1 MVKSYR
7 GMLEAGA
14 MPMVALTGLESLT
27 FAARGAGRFQ
37 SPNTTVLVLGGSG
50 GTGHMGIQL
59 AKARRLCRWLEFFR
73 VNLPVNIGFSWSFL
87 VILGFVFLTIFYQK
101 A

>member
-1 MVKSYR
+1 
-7 GMLEAGA
+7 MLEAGA

-27 FAARGAGRFQ
+27 FAARGQRFQ
-37 SPNTTVLVLGGSG
+37 SPNPTVLVLGGSG

-59 AKARRLCRWLEFFR
+59 AKARR
-73 VNLPVNIGFSWSFL
+73 
-87 VILGFVFLTIFYQK
+87 

>member
-1 MVKSYR
+1 
-7 GMLEAGA
+7 MLEAGA

-59 AKARRLCRWLEFFR
+59 AKAPRLCRWLEFFR
-73 VNLPVNIGFSWSFL
+73 LPVNIGFSWSFL
-87 VILGFVFLTIFYQK
+87 VILGFLFFSPSLTRKRRVFL
-101 A
+101 